1 MHCLLSASHVDI
13 NEDTYI
19 IYQWNNQTEQKALE
33 IDLKESHQRFEQ
45 IAGNIPEVFWIYEHE
60 KNAFTYISP
69 SFQRITG
76 L

>member
-1 MHCLLSASHVDI
+1 MDI

-60 KNAFTYISP
+60 KNTFTISP
-69 SFQRITG
+69 SSTHHG
-76 L
+76 AGPGSTYES